1 MENAKN
7 TYFYSLIMF
16 LIMALIESILKRDKN
31 PSLSAGARLW
41 IVKPLPLYV
50 ATVAKG

>member
-7 TYFYSLIMF
+7 TYFYRLFMF
-16 LIMALIESILKRDKN
+16 AITALIESILKRDKT